1 MSKNIKQF
9 DNVTLDILR
18 EDLEEALKQV
28 SGKHDLTI
36 DVGGMGYSQF
46 EVDVKLNIL
55 IDGQKSRTQNAL
67 VTIADMLELDL
78 TKIVNQNGKA
88 YSLVDYKPKASVWE
102 FVVQDNKTGKQ
113 VLMKRDS
120 IVRMFKKEEIRNQ
133 A

>member
-28 SGKHDLTI
+28 SEKHDLTI

-78 TKIVNQNGKA
+78 TKIVNHNGKA
-88 YSLVDYKPKASVWE
+88 YSLVDYRPKANVWE